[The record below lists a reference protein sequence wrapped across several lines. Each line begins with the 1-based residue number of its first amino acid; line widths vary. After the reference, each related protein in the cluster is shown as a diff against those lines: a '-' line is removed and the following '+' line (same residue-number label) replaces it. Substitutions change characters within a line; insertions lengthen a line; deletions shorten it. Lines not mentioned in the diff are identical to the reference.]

1 MQQAS
6 TTGTLPKTA
15 QLDIKVAFLK
25 SLQNQFLYKR
35 IKSKLDMNS
44 KSV

>member
-1 MQQAS
+1 MQLTS
-6 TTGTLPKTA
+6 TTGTLPRTE
-15 QLDIKVAFLK
+15 QLDIKVACLK